1 MFNEIEDLMQAID
14 KFKSNIANSEEL
26 LLSLK
31 NTNQGLEQLE
41 STNKENQKKVLEY
54 LNDNSKKVEN
64 IKIDIKNESNKID
77 LKIEKLRN
85 EFSKKFIFIYIGIA
99 ILLILIIIFR
109 YL

>member
-14 KFKSNIANSEEL
+14 KFKSNMANSEEL

-64 IKIDIKNESNKID
+64 IKIDIKNESDKIN

>member
-14 KFKSNIANSEEL
+14 KFKSNMANSEEL